1 MLIWL
6 APVFVLGLVVFVHEL
21 GHFIA
26 AKAFGVY
33 APRFSLGFGPA
44 IVKKRIGETEYRI
57 GILPI
62 GGYVRM
68 ASRLDETGAFLEGG
82 GERPSGASKSPM
94 AAYAKPVGDIAA
106 DYSSSSDGDALDPN
120 DLIPFGSKPVPANRW
135 FESKSLGAR
144 LVIMLAGVTMN
155 LILGWTINVTLVKTY
170 EHVFTSKLSQVIA
183 GNPAAAAGFEKG
195 DSVVSV
201 NGARIAGWEEFV
213 AIVKRS
219 SGTPVRVGV
228 LRGSTPL
235 TLTVTPVS
243 DTATDPSTGTVI
255 REGKIGVGTAA
266 SNATVPLGRAVVD
279 GSKATLDMTTLVFT
293 SLRKIATRETPVS
306 DLGGPVL
313 IAQASVQAARQGA
326 SVLFWLISLLSVNLA
341 VFNLLP
347 IPILD
352 GGQIAVQLVEATR
365 DNPLSD
371 RARENVARIGLAVII
386 TIFVMVTFNDI
397 KRLIFGVVGG
407 HSG

>member
-6 APVFVLGLVVFVHEL
+6 APVFVLGIVIFVHEF
-21 GHFIA
+21 GHFLA

-44 IVKKRIGETEYRI
+44 IVKKRLGETEYRV
-57 GILPI
+57 GILPV

-68 ASRLDETGAFLEGG
+68 ASRLDETGSALEGG
-82 GERPSGASKSPM
+82 GEIFAE
-94 AAYAKPVGDIAA
+94 GDN
-106 DYSSSSDGDALDPN
+106 LDPN
-120 DLIPFGSKPVPANRW
+120 ELVPFGSKPVPENRW

-155 LILGWTINVTLVKTY
+155 LLLGWGINVSLVKTY
-170 EHVFTSKLSQVIA
+170 EHVLTSRLSQVMA
-183 GNPAAAAGFEKG
+183 GTPAAAAGFAKG
-195 DSVVSV
+195 DSIVAV
-201 NGARIAGWEEFV
+201 NGAPISGWEDFV
-213 AIVKRS
+213 DIVKRS

-228 LRGSTPL
+228 IRGTAPL
-235 TLTVTPVS
+235 TLTVTPVV
-243 DTATDPSTGTVI
+243 DTATDPSTGTLV
-255 REGKIGVGTAA
+255 REGKIGVGATQSA
-266 SNATVPLGRAVVD
+266 ATVPMQRAVVD

-293 SLRKIATRETPVS
+293 SLRRIATRETPVS
-306 DLGGPVL
+306 DLGGPIL
-313 IAQASVQAARQGA
+313 IAQSSVQAARQGA
-326 SVLFWLISLLSVNLA
+326 SVLFYLIALLSVNLA

-352 GGQIAVQLVEATR
+352 GGQIVVQVVESVSKR
-365 DNPLSD
+365 PLSD
-371 RARENVARIGLAVII
+371 RARENVARIGLAVIV

>member
-44 IVKKRIGETEYRI
+44 IVKKRVGETEYRI

-68 ASRLDETGAFLEGG
+68 ASRLDETAALLEGG
-82 GERPSGASKSPM
+82 AERSGSNGHSKPL
-94 AAYAKPVGDIAA
+94 GDSAA
-106 DYSSSSDGDALDPN
+106 DRSLQADSDGLDPN

-155 LILGWTINVTLVKTY
+155 LLLGWAINVTLVKTY
-170 EHVFTSKLSQVIA
+170 EHVLTSRLSQVIA

-201 NGARIAGWEEFV
+201 NGARISGWEEFV
-213 AIVKRS
+213 KIVQRS
-219 SGTPVRVGV
+219 SGTPVSVGV

-243 DTATDPSTGTVI
+243 DTVTDPSTGAIVH
-255 REGKIGVGTAA
+255 EGKIGVGATE

-293 SLRKIATRETPVS
+293 SLQKIATRETPVS

-326 SVLFWLISLLSVNLA
+326 SMLFYLIALLSVNLA